1 MEENSI
7 ELESR
12 RLSEETSVNVQEKDY
27 KVKLSVPLLAYLT
40 WKIDK
45 KAFKTEL
52 SELKLW
58 KNRKWESISVT
69 LAFLSILPS
78 LLILICDILSAKA
91 FTQGTYY
98 WKNVENK
105 SDLAVSSPDCDLI
118 GEYYK
123 SYYDFTGK
131 EENTTQTLFRYSCFE
146 QDIVWGRITI
156 GFIFTPGFM
165 LIGPVLLYLMSL
177 CKRRTL
183 PIKTMTLLFG
193 ILVLSPILI
202 LLFPLLR
209 VLIMM
214 VSLVN
219 TGKEWKKFSA
229 FIKAYE
235 GHFESFFQCVLQFY
249 IILTRADR
257 EPSNIQLL
265 TVGISLIMVVV
276 SGMNG
281 YFRLIHLNYLSD
293 KYLSYFALQIVLFG
307 RSLKKV
313 IQPLL
318 HRNYKP

>member
-1 MEENSI
+1 MEEI

-12 RLSEETSVNVQEKDY
+12 RLSEDNSVIFLGKNVEEKDT
-27 KVKLSVPLLAYLT
+27 KIKLSVPLLAWLT

-45 KAFKTEL
+45 KVFKTEL
-52 SELKLW
+52 SDLRLW
-58 KNRKWESISVT
+58 KNRKWETISVDLT

-78 LLILICDILSAKA
+78 LLILTCDILSATA
-91 FTQGTYY
+91 FIQGTDYL
-98 WKNVENK
+98 KNVERKNDSAVNS
-105 SDLAVSSPDCDLI
+105 SDCTLI
-118 GEYYK
+118 GEYTK
-123 SYYDFTGK
+123 SYYDFTGQ
-131 EENTTQTLFRYSCFE
+131 EDNTTQKLYRYDCFE
-146 QDIVWGRITI
+146 KDIVWGRITI

-177 CKRRTL
+177 SKKRKV

-209 VLIMM
+209 VLIMII
-214 VSLVN
+214 SLVN

-229 FIKAYE
+229 FIKVYE

-257 EPSNIQLL
+257 EPSNIQVL
-265 TVGISLIMVVV
+265 TVAISLIMVVV

-281 YFRLIHLNYLSD
+281 YFRLIHLNR
-293 KYLSYFALQIVLFG
+293 QIN
-307 RSLKKV
+307 
-313 IQPLL
+313 IQ
-318 HRNYKP
+318 

>member
-7 ELESR
+7 ELVSR
-12 RLSEETSVNVQEKDY
+12 RLSEDNSVIFLRENIGGKDS
-27 KVKLSVPLLAYLT
+27 KIKLSVPLLAWLT

-52 SELKLW
+52 SDLRKTW
-58 KNRKWESISVT
+58 KNRNWETISVDIT

-91 FTQGTYY
+91 FTQGTDYV
-98 WKNVENK
+98 KNVEDKN
-105 SDLAVSSPDCDLI
+105 DLAVNSSDCTLI
-118 GEYYK
+118 GEYSK
-123 SYYDFTGK
+123 SYYDFTGQ
-131 EENTTQTLFRYSCFE
+131 EDNTTQKLYRYDCFE
-146 QDIVWGRITI
+146 KDIVWGRITI

-183 PIKTMTLLFG
+183 VIKTMTLLFG

-209 VLIMM
+209 VLIMII
-214 VSLVN
+214 SLVN
-219 TGKEWKKFSA
+219 TGKEWRKFSA
-229 FIKAYE
+229 FIKVYE

-265 TVGISLIMVVV
+265 TVAISLIMVVV

-281 YFRLIHLNYLSD
+281 YFRLIHLNH
-293 KYLSYFALQIVLFG
+293 QIN
-307 RSLKKV
+307 
-313 IQPLL
+313 IQ
-318 HRNYKP
+318 